1 MTTDNV
7 NESAK
12 VETAGEIKTR
22 LLMLLITETPHL
34 TQKYA
39 KLIGYVGGLLSTSM
53 IVAYAKGLS
62 DAAKLINQE
71 TTK

>member
-1 MTTDNV
+1 MST
-7 NESAK
+7 EAA
-12 VETAGEIKTR
+12 VETKEETGKELKAR
-22 LLMLLITETPHL
+22 LLTLLITETPNL

-53 IVAYAKGLS
+53 TVAYAKGLS

-71 TTK
+71 KT